1 MSSNTRE
8 NKNKRKDIQQ
18 INENQRIGNNKFFCD
33 NKILVGNKYYHL
45 IYSLFFL
52 VLPTSVFISA
62 LIKIN
67 TPSSITLTVITLIMF
82 FPIVYGLLKGGTR
95 DPGIIERNNEYA
107 TYNNKKSTIKINI
120 KGHMVNL
127 NYCYT
132 CFHFRPPRTSHC
144 AECDNCVEKFDHHC
158 LWMGTCIGKRNYKY
172 FYLVLSLT
180 TILCLIQIFT
190 CIGFIVVKL
199 KQENIKKILYI
210 IISLSCVGFFDTMF
224 FSFFLIKLFAVHSW
238 LLTTGLTFYEHIK
251 KKYFIFL
258 DIKPYSK
265 GLWRNI
271 KQRLFEEIP
280 SSRLNFLEE
289 ANKGDNNVIEES
301 NTNNNDNNI
310 FLEGNIASENQ
321 KGKKFRE
328 FPVDDNNEEENDNE
342 DKESK
347 NKSDKNYDEEDKINN
362 NDELN
367 ETGEKKISIN
377 KNINNVNN
385 NNNEIKKE
393 ENIELKKVNSIKIN
407 NNNIIN
413 DTSEINNNNLNNNEM
428 NINEFNNVNIDEN
441 STKRTRRE
449 NRTTIAM
456 KKKNPNPELNLP
468 ELEESERKLK
478 KNKDIS
484 DFEIKETNRPKIN
497 NMTNTN
503 SKEFDLKFK
512 KSSYIS
518 NDFNNTND
526 ITNKNKLIKKKIMA
540 EGENEN
546 NISYSRSINN
556 LINSKKNN
564 DNNINNY
571 LYNHLEKNNNSNNN
585 NKYLISLN
593 ESDVNKKIQTP
604 SQNNVAIKKIKKII
618 IKNKKNEEARQK
630 TKAQN
635 KDDNDEEKID
645 NINENENNEGDK

>member
-52 VLPTSVFISA
+52 VLPTSIFISA

-180 TILCLIQIFT
+180 TILCIIQIFS

-210 IISLSCVGFFDTMF
+210 TISLSCVCFFDIMF

-251 KKYFIFL
+251 KKYFVFL

-271 KQRLFEEIP
+271 KQRLFDEIP
-280 SSRLNFLEE
+280 SSRLNLIQE
-289 ANKGDNNVIEES
+289 ANKGENNVVEES
-301 NTNNNDNNI
+301 NMNNNDNNI

-342 DKESK
+342 DSK
-347 NKSDKNYDEEDKINN
+347 NKSDKNEEENNIDNN
-362 NDELN
+362 NELN
-367 ETGEKKISIN
+367 ETGEKKVSIN
-377 KNINNVNN
+377 ENNNNINNNN
-385 NNNEIKKE
+385 DNKRV

-407 NNNIIN
+407 NNNNVIN
-413 DTSEINNNNLNNNEM
+413 DTSEINNNNINNNEINM
-428 NINEFNNVNIDEN
+428 NEFNNLNMEEN

-449 NRTTIAM
+449 NRTIIAM
-456 KKKNPNPELNLP
+456 KKKNPNPELNPP
-468 ELEESERKLK
+468 ELDESERKLK
-478 KNKDIS
+478 ENKDIS
-484 DFEIKETNRPKIN
+484 NIELNETNRPQ
-497 NMTNTN
+497 TNIAKTN
-503 SKEFDLKFK
+503 SKELDLKFK
-512 KSSYIS
+512 KSLIS
-518 NDFNNTND
+518 NDLTND
-526 ITNKNKLIKKKIMA
+526 ITNKNKLIKKKIID
-540 EGENEN
+540 EGANDN
-546 NISYSRSINN
+546 KNSYSGSINN
-556 LINSKKNN
+556 LINLKNNN

-571 LYNHLEKNNNSNNN
+571 LHNYLEKNNSNNNSNN
-585 NKYLISLN
+585 KFLISLN
-593 ESDVNKKIQTP
+593 ESDINKKMQTP
-604 SQNNVAIKKIKKII
+604 SQNNIPIKKIKKII

-635 KDDNDEEKID
+635 KDDNDDEKID
-645 NINENENNEGDK
+645 NINENENNEGDE

>member
-52 VLPTSVFISA
+52 MLPTSVFISA

-180 TILCLIQIFT
+180 TILCLIQIFS

-210 IISLSCVGFFDTMF
+210 IISLSCVGFFDIMF

-280 SSRLNFLEE
+280 SSRLNLIQE
-289 ANKGDNNVIEES
+289 ANKGDNNVVEES
-301 NTNNNDNNI
+301 NMNNNDNNI

-342 DKESK
+342 DSK
-347 NKSDKNYDEEDKINN
+347 NKSDKNEEENNIDNN
-362 NDELN
+362 NELN
-367 ETGEKKISIN
+367 ETGEKKVSIN
-377 KNINNVNN
+377 ENNNNINNNN
-385 NNNEIKKE
+385 DNKRV

-407 NNNIIN
+407 NNNNVIN
-413 DTSEINNNNLNNNEM
+413 DTSEINNNNINNNEINM
-428 NINEFNNVNIDEN
+428 NELNNLNMEEN

-449 NRTTIAM
+449 NRTMIAM
-456 KKKNPNPELNLP
+456 KKKNPNPELNPP
-468 ELEESERKLK
+468 ELDESERKLK
-478 KNKDIS
+478 ENKDIS
-484 DFEIKETNRPKIN
+484 NIELNETNRPP
-497 NMTNTN
+497 TNIAKTN
-503 SKEFDLKFK
+503 SKELDLKFK
-512 KSSYIS
+512 KSLIS
-518 NDFNNTND
+518 NDLTND
-526 ITNKNKLIKKKIMA
+526 ITNKNKLIKKIIID
-540 EGENEN
+540 EGANDN
-546 NISYSRSINN
+546 KNSYSGSINN
-556 LINSKKNN
+556 LINLKNNN

-571 LYNHLEKNNNSNNN
+571 LHNYLEKNNSNNNSNN
-585 NKYLISLN
+585 KFLISLN
-593 ESDVNKKIQTP
+593 ESDINKKMQTP
-604 SQNNVAIKKIKKII
+604 SQNNIAIKKIKKII

-635 KDDNDEEKID
+635 KDDNDDEKID
-645 NINENENNEGDK
+645 NINENENNEGDE